1 VILTLNQLVD
11 TDIITITG
19 TTMGMTTDTITDII
33 ITTIMTT
40 MMKHSNLTVKSY

>member
-11 TDIITITG
+11 TDIITITD